1 MKKTTNTKD
10 KVASKKDTKGKEKA
24 KIEKDMNLGALIL
37 KYPDVEEILV
47 DYGLHCSFCVANS
60 FDTIEMGAKVHGLS
74 NDEVDEMVLRI
85 NEMIEYGE

>member
-1 MKKTTNTKD
+1 MKRTINTK
-10 KVASKKDTKGKEKA
+10 AATSAKKATKGKGKA
-24 KIEKDMNLGALIL
+24 KIEKDMNLGALVL
-37 KYPDVEEILV
+37 KYPNVEEILV

-74 NDEVDEMVLRI
+74 DDDVDDMIIRI

>member
-1 MKKTTNTKD
+1 MKKTTSAKSKAAPKD
-10 KVASKKDTKGKEKA
+10 KKKA
-24 KIEKDMNLGALIL
+24 KVEKDMNLGALIL

-74 NDEVDEMVLRI
+74 DDDVDDMIIRI